1 MFLMK
6 SQIDSYYYLISH
18 DAFCVVRMY
27 LSKAHPESGGES
39 GPGLFPRRRR
49 SIVRSKSNCGETLL
63 RFQPAFLL

>member
-6 SQIDSYYYLISH
+6 SQIDSYHYLISH

-27 LSKAHPESGGES
+27 LSKAHTESGGES
-39 GPGLFPRRRR
+39 GPGLFPRRR

>member
-27 LSKAHPESGGES
+27 LSKAHPESGGLT
-39 GPGLFPRRRR
+39 G
-49 SIVRSKSNCGETLL
+49 IVLVTLKSEVKYIDMYQN
-63 RFQPAFLL
+63 